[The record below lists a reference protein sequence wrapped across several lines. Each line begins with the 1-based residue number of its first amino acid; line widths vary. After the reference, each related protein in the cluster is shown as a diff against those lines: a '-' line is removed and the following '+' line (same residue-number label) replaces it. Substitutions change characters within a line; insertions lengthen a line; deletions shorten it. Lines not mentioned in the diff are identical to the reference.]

1 MAYVVGGEELM
12 FCRERLFADLVTE
25 DILKVKMQGS
35 NTGYTFCE
43 DGYILY
49 SFELPDKSRT
59 EMIEQ
64 TSDNCKDERN
74 SAFF

>member
-25 DILKVKMQGS
+25 DMLKGKMQGS
-35 NTGYTFCE
+35 NTEYTFCE

-49 SFELPDKSRT
+49 SF
-59 EMIEQ
+59 
-64 TSDNCKDERN
+64 
-74 SAFF
+74 